1 MAKIFVVSSGIEDPH
16 ETKSKKFS
24 DEKKKHGEVVEFNS
38 ETSEPSL
45 SVYELLSIEYEQQN
59 PAHLHSS
66 LGLKLKDVKNER
78 SVQNSMNEDDR
89 SKLASES
96 NVNASQCQET
106 STNTDQNIPVIS
118 LDSERCQNE
127 GRFRRRTEMFKSIIL
142 NRPLK
147 TSWIKGLLN
156 TLAIIIIG
164 FLSTV
169 PLSIFPAH
177 DLIEYPNYW
186 YEHIFHGILS
196 TTLGWILQCF
206 RASYFLNITKIRK
219 GRNVIFMCL
228 IGDVA
233 MISFLILSYHI
244 WTTICGY
251 IYPVPFLG
259 IIATYSFRVLYCIAQ
274 WVSLPKAWRY
284 DKKFRHRVKFFMFYI
299 LSTIL
304 IDVCYNIAVTIVR
317 NSSNQNQPYVS
328 LTLPL
333 AREICLWVST
343 QLVKYCENGDVGAS
357 KIVLNY
363 IVTTVHTISLC
374 YTVTIVTNTTSWV
387 LMIVDF
393 AINTTICLRIVWLN
407 KKAPLNLQNQI
418 NLLQELAL
426 YELVEFQAPLTFV
439 LVIIVAYFGPNAELF
454 GNVSNSYWSYKRIDD
469 LQETLENMMLLFLID
484 FSSTILS
491 SIILWLSCNIN
502 LWKVFIV
509 LQKEF
514 RNAFCVSLG
523 YIALVVSINLCFSNL
538 LFI

>member
-1 MAKIFVVSSGIEDPH
+1 MTKIFVVSSGNEDPH
-16 ETKSKKFS
+16 ETESKKVS
-24 DEKKKHGEVVEFNS
+24 DEKKEDGEVVELHCKTK
-38 ETSEPSL
+38 EQSL
-45 SVYELLSIEYEQQN
+45 SVYELLLNEYELRN
-59 PAHLHSS
+59 PTHLQSS
-66 LGLKLKDVKNER
+66 SRLELKEKKNEKTA
-78 SVQNSMNEDDR
+78 QNSINEDDR
-89 SKLASES
+89 SKLARKCAVS
-96 NVNASQCQET
+96 ASQCQK
-106 STNTDQNIPVIS
+106 SNTNNDQNMAEIS

-127 GRFRRRTEMFKSIIL
+127 GRFRRRTEMVRSIIL

-147 TSWIKGLLN
+147 MSWIKGLLN
-156 TLAIIIIG
+156 TLIIIIIG
-164 FLSTV
+164 FLFTV

-177 DLIEYPNYW
+177 DLIKYPSYW

-219 GRNVIFMCL
+219 CRNVIFMCL
-228 IGDVA
+228 IGDAA
-233 MISFLILSYHI
+233 MISFLILSYHL

-251 IYPVPFLG
+251 VYPVPFLG
-259 IIATYSFRVLYCIAQ
+259 IIATYSFRVLYCVAQ

-284 DKKFRHRVKFFMFYI
+284 DKKFRHQVKFFMFYI

-343 QLVKYCENGDVGAS
+343 QLVKYCANGDVGAS
-357 KIVLNY
+357 KIILNY

-407 KKAPLNLQNQI
+407 KKAPLNLQDQI
-418 NLLQELAL
+418 NRLQELAL

-454 GNVSNSYWSYKRIDD
+454 GNISNSYWSYKSIED

-491 SIILWLSCNIN
+491 SIILWFSCSIN
-502 LWKVFIV
+502 LWKVFVV

-514 RNAFCVSLG
+514 KNAFCVSLG
-523 YIALVVSINLCFSNL
+523 YIALIVSINLCFSN
-538 LFI
+538 